1 MIYCKRCLYPSNHPY
16 GMIFDENG
24 ICMGCRVHEEKDQ
37 LDWKQR
43 FKKLQKITFNS
54 KFMSNKNFDC
64 IIPVTGGGDSY
75 YIVYVVKN
83 LLGMN
88 PLLVNYNSH
97 YNTKLGIRNLANL
110 TTVFDCD
117 MVTSTISPKVL
128 KKITSQT
135 IKQYG
140 SMYWQVLCGYT
151 TFPVQVAVKFRIPLI
166 IWGVHPGSEQTGMFS
181 HLDEVEM
188 THRCRKEHA
197 LMGITAEELVHKK
210 SGISR
215 SEVQQFIYP
224 YDNEVEKVGV
234 RGIYLSNYIRW
245 DSKSQHEQMIDE
257 YGYETAEM
265 QRTFNT
271 YEDVHCFHSA
281 GLHDYLKFLKY
292 GYSKVTDHAS
302 REIRLK
308 RMTRKTGIDM
318 VKKYTHKYPS
328 DLNLF
333 LKWLGMEE
341 KVFFSYVDKFRD
353 KKIWK
358 NDNNQWI
365 LKDSIINHIDSD
377 DPFTKKLKDN
387 CEFIITPKAEPSIKD
402 EEYLLMGRAYIDS
415 RNYGAQ
421 EDQSTGGGMTKRKW
435 KRPSIK

>member
-1 MIYCKRCLYPSNHPY
+1 
-16 GMIFDENG
+16 
-24 ICMGCRVHEEKDQ
+24 
-37 LDWKQR
+37 
-43 FKKLQKITFNS
+43 
-54 KFMSNKNFDC
+54 
-64 IIPVTGGGDSY
+64 
-75 YIVYVVKN
+75 
-83 LLGMN
+83 
-88 PLLVNYNSH
+88 
-97 YNTKLGIRNLANL
+97 
-110 TTVFDCD
+110 
-117 MVTSTISPKVL
+117 
-128 KKITSQT
+128 
-135 IKQYG
+135 
-140 SMYWQVLCGYT
+140 
-151 TFPVQVAVKFRIPLI
+151 
-166 IWGVHPGSEQTGMFS
+166 VHPWSEQTGMFS

-197 LMGITAEELVHKK
+197 LMGISAEDLVHKK
-210 SGISR
+210 SEVSR

-224 YDNEVEKVGV
+224 YDNELEKVGV

-281 GLHDYLKFLKY
+281 GIHDYLKFLKY

-308 RMTRKTGIDM
+308 RMTRKTGINM
-318 VKKYTHKYPS
+318 VKKYTDKYPS

-333 LKWLGMEE
+333 LKWIGMQKEE
-341 KVFFSYVDKFRD
+341 FFSYVDKFRD

-365 LKDSIINHIDSD
+365 LRDSINNYLESD
-377 DPFTKKLKDN
+377 DLFTKKLKDD
-387 CEFIITPKAEPSIKD
+387 CEFRITKNAEPSIKD
-402 EEYLLMGRAYIDS
+402 DEYLLMGRAYVDS

-421 EDQSTGGGMTKRKW
+421 EDRSVGGAMTKRKW